1 MEQSALILQ
10 KLENLE
16 THIKERLK
24 EHDETIDKLSH
35 IITGNGAPGLC
46 EQVRENIAVHRN
58 LEKRFDEAKIAARY
72 WIGGTFF
79 LVAAQ
84 WIKFLF
90 AKMFPL
96 GGG

>member
-1 MEQSALILQ
+1 MDQSALILQ
-10 KLENLE
+10 KLETIEKQL
-16 THIKERLK
+16 TAKLD
-24 EHDETIDKLSH
+24 EHEASIDKLSH

-58 LEKRFDEAKIAARY
+58 LEKRFDEARVAVRY